1 MYRKILLCV
10 LHKGKSS
17 KLLNI
22 DTRLRTR
29 QIQYTVYSKVH
40 KIVNSKQI
48 HVILFSL
55 VIYSGRKLE
64 SRVKLVEQ
72 LWTEHLEATLQ
83 QRE

>member
-1 MYRKILLCV
+1 M
-10 LHKGKSS
+10 
-17 KLLNI
+17 
-22 DTRLRTR
+22 TR

-48 HVILFSL
+48 HVIFCSL

-72 LWTEHLEATLQ
+72 LWTEHLETTLQ
-83 QRE
+83 QQE